1 MYVYAFLVGGQTI
14 ETKNEIH
21 SQMFIYLLEEELYPL
36 LGEASCIRAV
46 ADVSSQGLPFKVKV
60 RLGLGFTFI
69 EAQETIKGS
78 FKEAWYWLIEPWL
91 FSLHAP
97 FLTVI

>member
-1 MYVYAFLVGGQTI
+1 
-14 ETKNEIH
+14 
-21 SQMFIYLLEEELYPL
+21 MFIYLLEEELYPL